1 MDRDDDNSNRN
12 TNNDITK
19 RRIERKTTTIDNIVS
34 ALWSRDIRTIWFG
47 IARTF
52 VSMNKWQ
59 IFVSL
64 IAVFLWLCI
73 RQD

>member
-1 MDRDDDNSNRN
+1 MMIIVIEVLR
-12 TNNDITK
+12 TIEQ
-19 RRIERKTTTIDNIVS
+19 RRIERKTVTIDNIVS
-34 ALWSRDIRTIWFG
+34 ALWSRDIRTIWFE

-64 IAVFLWLCI
+64 IAVFLMAM
-73 RQD
+73 